1 MDSNSVSR
9 ILVGLILLLTTFS
22 SYLFNLELFL
32 ITILIILISYD
43 FYNLKIYKLSYLIFF
58 TLLPFASL
66 FFLST
71 KIINAFTILICL
83 IIFLVLYNKRFKKEL
98 FLLSVYLFCTLLF
111 NLAYQDRNIFYIII
125 LISFFND
132 TVAYFAGK
140 YIGGPVIVP
149 KISPKKTWSGT
160 SISFLLST
168 YVLVLFNFNILFS
181 SLISIFLF
189 FGDIFFS
196 YIKRYLNLNDFSL
209 LLRSHGGILDRLDS
223 MFFIYNNIP
232 NLHDFIK

>member
-132 TVAYFAGK
+132 TVAYIAGK

-223 MFFIYNNIP
+223 MFFITIIFQIYMT
-232 NLHDFIK
+232 L